1 VMLGAHLDS
10 WHAATGATDNAIG
23 CAVILEA
30 ARILKTIGVAPRRT
44 IRVALWS
51 GEEQGL
57 LGSKAYVATH
67 FGTFESP
74 KPEFDTFAGYV
85 NIDSGTGRVR
95 GLTVFGPS
103 EAAAMIREAVAPLAD
118 LGVAGAIATD
128 SRRTGGTDS
137 TSFNAAGLP
146 GIGTAL
152 DPIEYQSATWHT
164 NLDTYE
170 RIVEED
176 VKKSAI
182 AVATTVYALAMRDES
197 LPRFTKQTMPKPDA
211 PPSPETP
218 PATPAAPKPAAPK
231 PTAAGR

>member
-1 VMLGAHLDS
+1 LSCSAPTFDS
-10 WHAATGATDNAIG
+10 WHAATGATDNGIG
-23 CAVILEA
+23 CAVVLEA
-30 ARILKTIGVAPRRT
+30 ARILKAIGVAPRRT

-57 LGSKAYVATH
+57 LGSKAYLAAH

-74 KPEFDTFAGYV
+74 KPDFQKLAAYI

-95 GLTVFGPS
+95 GLTVFGPP
-103 EAAAMIREAVAPLAD
+103 EAAAVIREAVAPLAD
-118 LGVAGAIATD
+118 LGVAGAIATA
-128 SRRTGGTDS
+128 SRRSGGTDS

-146 GIGTAL
+146 GIGTTL

-182 AVATTVYALAMRDES
+182 VIATTVYALAMRDEGV
-197 LPRFTKQTMPKPDA
+197 PRFTKDAMPKPDA
-211 PPSPETP
+211 PPASPDTP
-218 PATPAAPKPAAPK
+218 STPAAPK